1 MGRIMAI
8 DYGKKRVGI
17 AVTDPLKI
25 IATPLTTVAEPD
37 TFNWLKDYFG
47 KEEVEKVLV
56 GYPLNL
62 KGEPTDA
69 TAAVDRFIER
79 FRKLF
84 PGLELEPRDEAFTSK
99 MAVRTLV
106 ESGLKKKDRQRKEL
120 VDQTS
125 AAILLQEYLQNL

>member
-1 MGRIMAI
+1 
-8 DYGKKRVGI
+8 
-17 AVTDPLKI
+17 VTDPLKI

-62 KGEPTDA
+62 KGGPTDA